1 MPVEINSSTPSNA
14 QSSSPNGDR
23 LENGQGI
30 PATGGVDNLAPSTST
45 HSPMEN
51 TSSSS
56 SNSSTDPN
64 AITVT
69 IADHDTPIVI
79 LYGPPACG
87 KTMTLVRLARY
98 LKDKGYQIVPD
109 KSFRDSQDGGYNNLC
124 DGFDYIIS
132 SNDAAKSTSII
143 SFMLVK
149 VLTANGHPL
158 CQILEAPGE
167 HYFNPDNIGATYPP
181 YVQRIM
187 RSNNRKVWAVMLE
200 PNWENDEIRRN
211 YVDNIKKLSKSLG
224 SKGKVLFVY
233 NKVDLANA
241 ETISDT
247 IKEVADLFPGI
258 FEPFKN
264 QNPIT
269 RFWKVYNCD
278 LVRFST
284 GGYSEKIAG
293 GTTYTPSD
301 DAYPE
306 ALWKKLMKMIRG

>member
-45 HSPMEN
+45 HFPIEN
-51 TSSSS
+51 TSSSP
-56 SNSSTDPN
+56 NSSTDPN

-109 KSFRDSQDGGYNNLC
+109 KSFRDSQDGGYKKLC
-124 DGFDYIIS
+124 DGFDHIIS
-132 SNDAAKSTSII
+132 SNEAAESTSII

-149 VLTANGHPL
+149 VLTTNGHPL

-167 HYFNPDNIGATYPP
+167 HYFNPGIIGATYPP

-187 RSNNRKVWAVMLE
+187 HSNNRKVWAVMLE

-224 SKGKVLFVY
+224 NKGKVLFVY
-233 NKVDLANA
+233 NKVDKANA
-241 ETISDT
+241 ETTSDT

-264 QNPIT
+264 LNPIT
-269 RFWKVYNCD
+269 RFWKTYNCD

-284 GGYSEKIAG
+284 GDYSEKIAG

>member
-51 TSSSS
+51 TSSS

-109 KSFRDSQDGGYNNLC
+109 KSFRDSQDGGYKNLC

-167 HYFNPDNIGATYPP
+167 HYFAPGNIGAPYPP

-241 ETISDT
+241 ETTSDT
-247 IKEVADLFPGI
+247 IKEVADLFPEIGRASCR
-258 FEPFKN
+258 E
-264 QNPIT
+264 
-269 RFWKVYNCD
+269 RV
-278 LVRFST
+278 
-284 GGYSEKIAG
+284 
-293 GTTYTPSD
+293 
-301 DAYPE
+301 
-306 ALWKKLMKMIRG
+306 

>member
-51 TSSSS
+51 TSSS

-109 KSFRDSQDGGYNNLC
+109 KSFRDSQDGGYKNLC
-124 DGFDYIIS
+124 DGFDNIIS

-149 VLTANGHPL
+149 VLTTNGHPL

-167 HYFNPDNIGATYPP
+167 HYFNPGIIGATYPP

-187 RSNNRKVWAVMLE
+187 HSNNRKVWAVMLE

-224 SKGKVLFVY
+224 NKGKVLFVY
-233 NKVDLANA
+233 NKVDKANA
-241 ETISDT
+241 ETTSDT

-264 QNPIT
+264 LNPIT
-269 RFWKVYNCD
+269 RFWKTYNCD

-284 GGYSEKIAG
+284 GDYSEKIAG

>member
-23 LENGQGI
+23 LKNGQGI

-45 HSPMEN
+45 HSPIEN
-51 TSSSS
+51 TSSSP
-56 SNSSTDPN
+56 NSSTDPN

-109 KSFRDSQDGGYNNLC
+109 KSFRDSQDGGYKKLC
-124 DGFDYIIS
+124 DGFDHIIS
-132 SNDAAKSTSII
+132 SNEAAESTSII

-149 VLTANGHPL
+149 VLTTNGHPL

-167 HYFNPDNIGATYPP
+167 HYFNPGIIGATYPP

-187 RSNNRKVWAVMLE
+187 HSNNRKVWAVMLE

-224 SKGKVLFVY
+224 NKGKVLFVY
-233 NKVDLANA
+233 NKVDKANA
-241 ETISDT
+241 ETTSDT

-264 QNPIT
+264 LNPIT
-269 RFWKVYNCD
+269 RFWKTYNCD

-284 GGYSEKIAG
+284 GDYSEKIAG

>member
-23 LENGQGI
+23 LENVQGI

-45 HSPMEN
+45 HSPIEN
-51 TSSSS
+51 TSSSP
-56 SNSSTDPN
+56 NSSTDPN

-98 LKDKGYQIVPD
+98 LKEKGYQIVPD
-109 KSFRDSQDGGYNNLC
+109 KSFRDSQDGGYKKLC
-124 DGFDYIIS
+124 DGFDHIIS
-132 SNDAAKSTSII
+132 SNEAAESTSII

-149 VLTANGHPL
+149 VLTTNGHPL

-167 HYFNPDNIGATYPP
+167 HYFNPGIIGATYPP
-181 YVQRIM
+181 YVQRIKH
-187 RSNNRKVWAVMLE
+187 SNNRKVWAVMLE

-224 SKGKVLFVY
+224 NKGKVLFVY
-233 NKVDLANA
+233 NKVDKANA
-241 ETISDT
+241 ETTSDT

-264 QNPIT
+264 LNPIT
-269 RFWKVYNCD
+269 RFWKTYNCD

-284 GGYSEKIAG
+284 GDYSEKIAG

>member
-45 HSPMEN
+45 HSPIEN
-51 TSSSS
+51 TSSSP
-56 SNSSTDPN
+56 NSSTDPN

-98 LKDKGYQIVPD
+98 LKEKGYQIVPD
-109 KSFRDSQDGGYNNLC
+109 KSFRDSQDGGYKKLC
-124 DGFDYIIS
+124 DGFDHIIS
-132 SNDAAKSTSII
+132 SNEAAESTSII

-149 VLTANGHPL
+149 VLTTNGHPL

-167 HYFNPDNIGATYPP
+167 HYFNPGIIGATYPP

-187 RSNNRKVWAVMLE
+187 HSNNRKVWAVMLE

-224 SKGKVLFVY
+224 NKGKVLFVY
-233 NKVDLANA
+233 NKVDKANA
-241 ETISDT
+241 ETTSDT

-264 QNPIT
+264 LNPIT
-269 RFWKVYNCD
+269 RFWKTYNCD

-284 GGYSEKIAG
+284 GDYSEKIAG